1 MVIEVAVA
9 CARGRCSYSPSAV
22 AKGEKLW
29 VRVGEC
35 GLVGIR
41 ICEL

>member
-1 MVIEVAVA
+1 MVEVAVA
-9 CARGRCSYSPSAV
+9 CTRARCSYSLSA
-22 AKGEKLW
+22 GEKGKTMW
-29 VRVGEC
+29 VQVGEC